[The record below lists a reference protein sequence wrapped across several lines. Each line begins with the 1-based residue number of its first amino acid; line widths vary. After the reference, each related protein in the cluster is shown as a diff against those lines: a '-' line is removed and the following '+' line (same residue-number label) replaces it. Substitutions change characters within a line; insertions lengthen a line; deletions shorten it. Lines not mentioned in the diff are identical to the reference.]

1 MFCPNCGTQ
10 LPDNA
15 GFCSNCGYS
24 VSGATAAGV
33 PRQGNLSI
41 EIIKRV
47 FAVLGKK
54 PFLLWGLSLLC
65 MLLSFLAY
73 LGGGSVIAI
82 GFAVSLVLSLGMEWI
97 YLDGYRGKEIN
108 SKQLFEPFKNFW
120 KSFAGMGWRELWL
133 FLWSLIPFAG
143 VVFGTIKYYAYLFT
157 PYLLRNSEFGAQEA
171 LKESM
176 SRTNGYKGKMFL
188 TDLLIS
194 VAIFV
199 PAMIFYLLGMLCA
212 IDNIV
217 CRIFGVM
224 FLFLYFVFM
233 VVCSVF
239 LPLFCGLVRAAWFEE
254 ICGEKEE

>member
-10 LPDNA
+10 LPDGA

-24 VSGATAAGV
+24 LNGAPAAAT
-33 PRQGNLSI
+33 PKQGNLSI
-41 EIIKRV
+41 EIIKR
-47 FAVLGKK
+47 ALAILGKK

-65 MLLSFLAY
+65 GLLSILAY
-73 LGGGSVIAI
+73 CFGGTVLAI

-97 YLDGYRGKEIN
+97 YLDGYRGKEVN

-143 VVFGTIKYYAYLFT
+143 IVFGTIKYYAYLFT
-157 PYLLRNSEFGAQEA
+157 PYLLRDGEFGAQEA

-176 SRTNGYKGKMFL
+176 SRTNGYKGRMFL
-188 TDLLIS
+188 TDFLITVAIS
-194 VAIFV
+194 V
-199 PAMIFYLLGMLCA
+199 PAGILYLLGMLSA

-217 CRIFGVM
+217 CRIFGIM
-224 FLFLYFVFM
+224 FLFLYFVYT
-233 VVCSVF
+233 VVYSVF